1 MEPHGMTIIMDESGF
16 PIGQTPSVICMDN
29 PPLPEPIRN
38 TDRQNVG
45 SEYDAEAVALLKA
58 MDRFK
63 RERQVPFPTFVDV
76 LNVLK
81 SLGYRKVEAT

>member
-1 MEPHGMTIIMDESGF
+1 MTIIMDESGF
-16 PIGQTPSVICMDN
+16 PIGQTP
-29 PPLPEPIRN
+29 EPIRN
-38 TDRQNVG
+38 TDRLHVG

-63 RERQVPFPTFVDV
+63 REKMVPFPTFVDV

-81 SLGYRKVEAT
+81 SMGYRKVEAS